1 MIDVKKEIYQKLNE
15 IKEAKV
21 VYFFPD
27 EFNELPIISY
37 YEIENSDSGYCG
49 REVLSDISYQIDV
62 WGRGNIS
69 KLCIEVD
76 KKMAE
81 LGFRRSFGQDLSK
94 DGIAR
99 RTLRYSARINNKT
112 GYVYKK

>member
-1 MIDVKKEIYQKLNE
+1 MIDVSKEVYDKLSE
-15 IKEAKV
+15 IDAEIV
-21 VYFFPD
+21 CFFPS
-27 EFNELPIISY
+27 EFKKMPIVSY
-37 YEIENSDSGYCG
+37 YELSNSDSGYCG

-62 WGRGNIS
+62 WDRKNVN

-81 LGFRRSFGQDLSK
+81 LGFRRELCQDLSK
-94 DGIAR
+94 DGIIR
-99 RTLRYSARINNKT
+99 KMFRYSARINNKT